1 MDTWK
6 PMNTAPKDGYPIL
19 ISLERYEYPVIGYYS
34 EFDEDFVTEDMYSED
49 DIPVE
54 RKLGKMNGWMPLPK
68 CKNKA

>member
-1 MDTWK
+1 MNWR
-6 PMNTAPKDGYPIL
+6 PMNTAPKDGCPIL
-19 ISLERYEYPVIGYYS
+19 ISLEKYEYPVIGYYS
-34 EFDEDFVTEDMYSED
+34 EFDEDIVTYDSYSED